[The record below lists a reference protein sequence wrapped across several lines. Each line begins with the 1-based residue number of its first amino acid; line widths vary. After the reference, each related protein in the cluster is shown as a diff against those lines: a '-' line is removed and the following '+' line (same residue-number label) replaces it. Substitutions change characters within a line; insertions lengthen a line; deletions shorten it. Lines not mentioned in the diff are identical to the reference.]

1 MRRYGVAT
9 GLAALAVLVLVL
21 GLACLRISGILSL
34 DAGYGAVAH
43 LEAFGTSPDRE
54 ELQQAWLTAGCF
66 GRVGTGLLASSIPM
80 AALAIWCVR
89 RARGRRD
96 PDGA

>member
-43 LEAFGTSPDRE
+43 LEAFGTSP
-54 ELQQAWLTAGCF
+54 
-66 GRVGTGLLASSIPM
+66 
-80 AALAIWCVR
+80 
-89 RARGRRD
+89 
-96 PDGA
+96 